1 MNQGHARLARH
12 RIARTAL
19 YGSLLLAW
27 GSAFAE
33 PTDLGQ
39 SVAQNGTKHGVAACV
54 ACHGMQGEGDMIG
67 GFPRIAG
74 LSSTYIE
81 AQLTAYAGGHRK
93 SFLMQTPAERLTAD
107 ERAAVARYFS
117 QLAPYLPTP
126 AIIEQPASPQD
137 VGAWLASR
145 GRWEQ
150 GLPACAQCHGASGL
164 GVGAT
169 FPALTGQAASYL
181 ALQLHRWKDSARA
194 PGPMALMP
202 LVASKLSDSEIAALA
217 AYYGG
222 PHAAIQN
229 PPDERSMPDGE
240 YGKVVKLGEQIMLH
254 TQDYAGAYVGNTLNC
269 ASCHLDAGRKANASP
284 LAAAYVSYPAYRSK
298 TGEVDT
304 YGQRLQGCFIYSMNG
319 HAPPLDDPVL
329 VALESYSAW
338 LARGAPVGG
347 KLPGG
352 GFLKLAQPAL
362 AADYLR
368 GSQVYAQSCALCHGA
383 DGQGQSSAGKMVF
396 PALWGKQSFNWG
408 AGMQSIAS
416 AAGFIKAN
424 MPLALG
430 NTLSD
435 QQAWDVAMFINSH
448 ERPQDPRYTGSVQD
462 TRQKYHDSAD
472 SMYGKTVNGHVLG
485 GN

>member
-81 AQLTAYAGGHRK
+81 AQLSAYADGHRK
-93 SFLMQTPAERLTAD
+93 SFLMQTPAERLSAD
-107 ERAAVARYFS
+107 ERTAVANYFS
-117 QLAPYLPTP
+117 RLPSYQPTP
-126 AIIEQPASPQD
+126 PIVIEPAASPQD

-145 GRWEQ
+145 GRWQQ

-164 GVGAT
+164 GVGTT

-181 ALQLHRWKDSARA
+181 ALQLHNWQDGKRA

-202 LVASKLSDSEIAALA
+202 LVASKLSDSDIAAVA

-229 PPDERSMPDGE
+229 PPS
-240 YGKVVKLGEQIMLH
+240 
-254 TQDYAGAYVGNTLNC
+254 
-269 ASCHLDAGRKANASP
+269 
-284 LAAAYVSYPAYRSK
+284 
-298 TGEVDT
+298 
-304 YGQRLQGCFIYSMNG
+304 
-319 HAPPLDDPVL
+319 
-329 VALESYSAW
+329 
-338 LARGAPVGG
+338 
-347 KLPGG
+347 PGG
-352 GFLKLAQPAL
+352 QP
-362 AADYLR
+362 
-368 GSQVYAQSCALCHGA
+368 
-383 DGQGQSSAGKMVF
+383 
-396 PALWGKQSFNWG
+396 
-408 AGMQSIAS
+408 
-416 AAGFIKAN
+416 
-424 MPLALG
+424 
-430 NTLSD
+430 
-435 QQAWDVAMFINSH
+435 
-448 ERPQDPRYTGSVQD
+448 
-462 TRQKYHDSAD
+462 
-472 SMYGKTVNGHVLG
+472 
-485 GN
+485 